1 MKNKSVGYR
10 IFSAFNYLF
19 LALLSIVCI
28 IPFIHIIAVSF
39 SDQASSTANSVTLL
53 PIGFNWTA
61 YKKVFTDASV
71 WRSFGVTVLRMV
83 LGTVISM
90 ILTITVA
97 FPLSFDS
104 KHFKGRS
111 IYVAFFFFSMIFSGG
126 MVPYYILLKDLK
138 LLDTIWALVLGAVPV
153 GSVIILLNFYRQ
165 LPRALFESARLD
177 GASYFQILTKIY
189 FPLSLP
195 SVATL
200 SLMSLVGHW
209 NDWFGGM
216 VYMKDPKNYPLQT
229 LLYTTM
235 TTASEFTDL
244 NSASTAVSK
253 QSQIAA
259 LTVFTILPV
268 LFAFPLLQKYI
279 KSGMVLGSVKE

>member
-1 MKNKSVGYR
+1 MGYR

-138 LLDTIWALVLGAVPV
+138 MLDTIWALVLGAVPV

>member
-1 MKNKSVGYR
+1 MGYR

-71 WRSFGVTVLRMV
+71 WKSFGVTVLRMV

-111 IYVAFFFFSMIFSGG
+111 VYVAFFFFSMIFSGG

-244 NSASTAVSK
+244 HSASTAVSK

>member
-1 MKNKSVGYR
+1 MGYR

-39 SDQASSTANSVTLL
+39 SDQASSTANAVTLL

-97 FPLSFDS
+97 FPLSFDK

-244 NSASTAVSK
+244 HSASTAVSK

>member
-1 MKNKSVGYR
+1 MGYR